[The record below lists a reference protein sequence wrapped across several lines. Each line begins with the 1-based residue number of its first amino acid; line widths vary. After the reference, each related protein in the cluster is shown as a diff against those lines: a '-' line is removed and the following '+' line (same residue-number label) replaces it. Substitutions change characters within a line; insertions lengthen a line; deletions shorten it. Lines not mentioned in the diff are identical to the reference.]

1 MFKGNQWMSYNKR
14 SNAVAEGVSTLQDRF
29 FAALPEPF
37 ASKIDAVVRRP
48 TNETK
53 ELIFFSGGQWLLWDF
68 SPDVLLDGPN
78 SMTSGWFTR
87 FGYAMND

>member
-1 MFKGNQWMSYNKR
+1 MSYNKAR
-14 SNAVAEGVSTLQDRF
+14 GELAEGAKVHTLKSRW

-48 TNETK
+48 TAETK

-68 SPDVLLDGPN
+68 TPDRLLDGPN
-78 SMTSGWFTR
+78 EITSGWFAR
-87 FGYAMND
+87 FGGAMNQYV